1 MGGGGGGDTLPG
13 PSVPPSAAGDTAQRQ
28 GQSRL
33 GRTRPRG
40 PLFPQPWMRLM
51 ELKQLQQCGGQGG
64 TAAGQREGP
73 PPRLGRV
80 QPELER
86 EERDGP
92 RPGAE
97 RGLRPP
103 PTVNPPPPS
112 RWVAVPRSP
121 RSRGAQQWG
130 RTPRALGQAAH
141 AAPAVLPTNLPHA
154 PPAWDMR
161 PHLHWLPHRPPCRR
175 KTPGSYPTQHARGRH
190 DDPGHGGLV

>member
-1 MGGGGGGDTLPG
+1 MGGGDTLPG

-40 PLFPQPWMRLM
+40 PLCPQPWMRLM

-80 QPELER
+80 QPELES

-97 RGLRPP
+97 RGPLAPSHREPSPTIQVGSCPQIPQEQSCSAVGSHTRGPGSGGPRCPSRAPYKPTARPTRVGHEAPP
-103 PTVNPPPPS
+103 P
-112 RWVAVPRSP
+112 
-121 RSRGAQQWG
+121 
-130 RTPRALGQAAH
+130 L
-141 AAPAVLPTNLPHA
+141 AAPQATVPKEDARVLPHP
-154 PPAWDMR
+154 
-161 PHLHWLPHRPPCRR
+161 
-175 KTPGSYPTQHARGRH
+175 ARGRATR
-190 DDPGHGGLV
+190 